1 MTKTEQAKLKAKLK
15 TILRRLDDNIV
26 KLRIHLYD
34 RAGSL
39 RSDLADTQAYIAWL
53 NRSSDHSYVE
63 LLEFLEVHNQLR
75 LSASEAELLRRLD
88 EGELDEFLEDDF
100 FVEDK

>member
-15 TILRRLDDNIV
+15 TILRRLGDNIAD
-26 KLRIHLYD
+26 LRIHLLN
-34 RAGSL
+34 RARSL

-53 NRSSDHSYVE
+53 NRSSDHSYAE

-75 LSASEAELLRRLD
+75 LSASEAELLRRFD
-88 EGELDEFLEDDF
+88 EGELDEFLGDDF
-100 FVEDK
+100 FVEDE